1 VWPGAGPD
9 VFIFQES
16 SMISRRSA
24 LSAASLITASALFLG
39 LLACSSLTAKPQSVV
54 DVMSSNPEL
63 STLTDLLSKSG
74 LAPVLSAVGPFTVFA
89 PSNDAFKAVPAK
101 TMEQLAT
108 NPAALKDVLS
118 FHVVAGKLDAASIT
132 NTSVASVQGGKLA
145 LSKSGS
151 FVTVEDAVVTKPDQT
166 AANGVVH
173 VIDRVLTPPK
183 K

>member
-1 VWPGAGPD
+1 MSNLK
-9 VFIFQES
+9 ES

-24 LSAASLITASALFLG
+24 VSMVAASALFLG
-39 LLACSSLTAKPQSVV
+39 LSACSTLTAKPQSVV

-63 STLTDLLSKSG
+63 STVTDLLRKSG
-74 LAPVLSAVGPFTVFA
+74 LEPVLSAVGPFTVFA

-101 TMEQLAT
+101 TLQDLAA
-108 NPAALKDVLS
+108 NPAALKDVLT
-118 FHVVAGKLDAASIT
+118 FHVVAGKLDSASIT
-132 NTSVASVQGGKLA
+132 NTSVASVQGAKLA
-145 LSKSGS
+145 LSKAGS
-151 FVTVEDAVVTKPDQT
+151 FVTVEDAVVTKADQL